1 MTQKLKC
8 ILINRTMNGLDLI
21 KQSSIYQSGLT
32 CLSMICRH
40 YGRYIDL
47 TATTTQEMSIEESLQ
62 QVSNKAGDLG
72 LSSVIGYLPVAK
84 LSKVTL
90 PCLLYWEN
98 KYYVI
103 LRKVKRNCYYIN
115 DPNKG
120 LIRYNEADIKQHWI
134 NSRQNNQEKGIA
146 IFVKPT
152 EEFYKQSDANN
163 HALQTHYCLR
173 YLRKRLLWVKN
184 LFKSFICFIL

>member
-1 MTQKLKC
+1 M
-8 ILINRTMNGLDLI
+8 NRFDSI
-21 KQSSIYQSGLT
+21 EQSSIYQSGLT
-32 CLSMICRH
+32 CLSMICRY
-40 YGRYIDL
+40 YGRHIDL
-47 TATTTQEMSIEESLQ
+47 KATSTKEMSLEESLQ

-134 NSRQNNQEKGIA
+134 NSRQNNQEKGIT

-152 EEFYKQSDANN
+152 EEFYKQAEVHNQIIKENSIW
-163 HALQTHYCLR
+163 R
-173 YLRKRLLWVKN
+173 YIKH
-184 LFKSFICFIL
+184 LFSWE

>member
-1 MTQKLKC
+1 M
-8 ILINRTMNGLDLI
+8 NRFDFI
-21 KQSSIYQSGLT
+21 EQSNAYQSGLT

-62 QVSNKAGDLG
+62 QVSNKAGKLG

-90 PCLLYWEN
+90 PCILYWDN
-98 KYYVI
+98 KYYVV

-120 LIRYNEADIKQHWI
+120 LIRYNEADIKRHWI

-152 EEFYKQSDANN
+152 EEFYKQSDAIN
-163 HALQTHYCLR
+163 HTSHSSHIMRCVM
-173 YLRKRLLWVKN
+173 KIILWVKQ
-184 LFKSFICFIL
+184 F